1 RDRFERFRQ
10 RCLHARRRHGCP
22 DSECSGDG
30 FAPVA
35 RHAARSHRMSERI
48 RVLVV
53 DDSAL
58 MRKLIPAILERD
70 SSIEVVGTAMDGA
83 FALRKIEELEPD
95 VVTLDLEM
103 PRMDGLEMLRLIMRS
118 APLPVILFSTHS
130 KEGGYATLKALAL
143 GAVDFL
149 AKPKDAAA
157 GHLEEIADRL
167 IAKIKVAKHAAK
179 RKLPP
184 VTVKEELPK
193 LAKASHPALAPR
205 RVIAIGI
212 STGGPNALQFMLSQI
227 PSDFLSTILV
237 VQHMPEGFTEMFAKR
252 LDECCPLEVHEAR
265 SGDLLL
271 AGRVLICPGNRH
283 IMVRRM
289 PRGDMAVLSDG
300 PPVNGHR
307 PSADVLFHSV
317 SQEFGLTAVGVLM
330 TGMGDD
336 GAEGLGAIKAAGGMT
351 IAQSEDTCV
360 VSGMPHAAIIKGYA
374 NKIIPLEGVAAFL
387 MSNYGAERNP
397 ADKLEKNDKYDKN
410 EKVEGTP
417 VSSQRS

>member
-1 RDRFERFRQ
+1 
-10 RCLHARRRHGCP
+10 
-22 DSECSGDG
+22 
-30 FAPVA
+30 
-35 RHAARSHRMSERI
+35 MSERI

-58 MRKLIPAILERD
+58 MRKLIPAILARE

-83 FALRKIEELEPD
+83 FALKKIEELKPD

-103 PRMDGLEMLRLIMRS
+103 PRMDGMETLRLIMRR

-130 KEGGYATLKALAL
+130 KEGGYATFKALAM

-149 AKPKDAAA
+149 AKPKDASS
-157 GHLEEIADRL
+157 HLDEIADQL
-167 IAKIKVAKHAAK
+167 IAKIKVAKRAVG

-184 VTVKEELPK
+184 AVIEETAAPKKATRAALP
-193 LAKASHPALAPR
+193 PR

-212 STGGPNALQFMLSQI
+212 STGGPNALQFVLSQI
-227 PSDFLSTILV
+227 PADFQSAIV
-237 VQHMPEGFTEMFAKR
+237 IVQHMPEGFTEMFAKR
-252 LDECCPLEVHEAR
+252 LDECCALEVHEAR

-283 IMVRRM
+283 MMVRRM
-289 PRGDMAVLSDG
+289 PRGDMVILSDG

-317 SQEFGLTAVGVLM
+317 AQEFGPTTVGILM

-360 VSGMPHAAIIKGYA
+360 VSGMPRAAILKGYA
-374 NKIIPLEGVAAFL
+374 NKIVPLDGLSAYL
-387 MSNYGAERNP
+387 IRNYGAERGASDKVEKNE
-397 ADKLEKNDKYDKN
+397 KLEMNDKN
-410 EKVEGTP
+410 EKIEKTS
-417 VSSQRS
+417 VSSHRS

>member
-1 RDRFERFRQ
+1 
-10 RCLHARRRHGCP
+10 
-22 DSECSGDG
+22 
-30 FAPVA
+30 
-35 RHAARSHRMSERI
+35 MSERI

-58 MRKLIPAILERD
+58 MRKLIPAILARE

-83 FALRKIEELEPD
+83 FALKKIEELKPD

-103 PRMDGLEMLRLIMRS
+103 PRMDGMETLRLIMRR

-130 KEGGYATLKALAL
+130 KEGGYATFKALAM

-149 AKPKDAAA
+149 AKPKDASS
-157 GHLEEIADRL
+157 HLDEIADQL
-167 IAKIKVAKHAAK
+167 IAKIKVAKRAVG
-179 RKLPP
+179 RILPP
-184 VTVKEELPK
+184 AVIEETAPPKKATRAALP
-193 LAKASHPALAPR
+193 PR

-212 STGGPNALQFMLSQI
+212 STGGPNALQFVLSQI
-227 PSDFLSTILV
+227 PADFQSAIV
-237 VQHMPEGFTEMFAKR
+237 IVQHMPEGFTEMFAKR
-252 LDECCPLEVHEAR
+252 LDECCALEVHEAR

-283 IMVRRM
+283 MMVRRM
-289 PRGDMAVLSDG
+289 PRGDMVILSDG

-317 SQEFGLTAVGVLM
+317 AQEFGLTTVGILM

-360 VSGMPHAAIIKGYA
+360 VSGMPRAAILKGYA
-374 NKIIPLEGVAAFL
+374 NKIVPLDGLSAYL
-387 MSNYGAERNP
+387 IRNYGAERGA
-397 ADKLEKNDKYDKN
+397 ADKVEKNEKLEMNDKN
-410 EKVEGTP
+410 EKIEKTS
-417 VSSQRS
+417 VSSHRS